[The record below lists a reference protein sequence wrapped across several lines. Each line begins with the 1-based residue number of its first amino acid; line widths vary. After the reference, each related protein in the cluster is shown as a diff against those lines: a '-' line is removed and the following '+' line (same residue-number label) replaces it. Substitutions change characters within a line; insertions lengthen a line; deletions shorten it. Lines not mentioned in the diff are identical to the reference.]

1 MNILSRSCSIIKLG
15 LSKIYFVRYLYS
27 KIKMKFD
34 VYVQN
39 LVDQSI
45 SSKLKLT
52 QNEQPNITELN
63 LILRDM
69 KAIRLNIKNF
79 GYQLAR
85 DLTKNGLGI
94 DEILYFEFVNLKSK
108 PSTQEDIESKW
119 LKYWCQQLK
128 INPIYHRKIWEL
140 CYIPQAIHE
149 HFRNDKKLTG
159 IGFGCGQEP
168 LPSLFAAMGW
178 NITVTDLQPEKAM
191 GMGWIET
198 GQYTD
203 TLSQVFY
210 SDIVNRQIFEENVS
224 LKYVDMNDISDDL
237 QHSFD
242 FCWSVCAL
250 EHLGSIQKG
259 LDFIENSLKVLKVG
273 GIAVH
278 TTEYNY
284 TNEPEI
290 IDNWQTVIF
299 QRHHFEEIEQKL
311 ISKGYDVKPLDFNVG
326 NKPLDK
332 FIDLPPFS
340 VGEGWL
346 SRDNWSEN
354 NQDVGVHLKIN
365 IDGYP
370 CTCFG
375 LIITKGK

>member
-1 MNILSRSCSIIKLG
+1 MNTLSRTYFFVKHG
-15 LSKIYFVRYLYS
+15 LSKIFFLRYFYS
-27 KIKMKFD
+27 KIKIKFD
-34 VYVQN
+34 IYVQN
-39 LVDQSI
+39 LIDKSI
-45 SSKLKLT
+45 SSKIRLN
-52 QNEQPNITELN
+52 QNGQPNITELN

-85 DLTKNGLGI
+85 DLTKSTLSTG
-94 DEILYFEFVNLKSK
+94 EILYFEVVNLKSK

-140 CYIPQAIHE
+140 CYIPQAVYE
-149 HFRNDKKLTG
+149 HFETDKKLTG

-178 NITVTDLQPEKAM
+178 NVTVTDLHPERAM

-210 SDIVNRQIFEENVS
+210 SDIVDRQKFEQNVS
-224 LKYVDMNDISDDL
+224 LKYIDMNDISDDL
-237 QHSFD
+237 KDSFN

-299 QRHHFEEIEQKL
+299 QRNHFEELTKRL
-311 ISKGYDVKPLDFNVG
+311 ISKGYNVETLDFNVG

-332 FIDLPPFS
+332 FIDIPPFS
-340 VGEGWL
+340 VGEGWI
-346 SRDNWSEN
+346 SRDNWNKN
-354 NQDVGVHLKIN
+354 NEDVGVHLKIN

-375 LIITKGK
+375 LIIKKMK